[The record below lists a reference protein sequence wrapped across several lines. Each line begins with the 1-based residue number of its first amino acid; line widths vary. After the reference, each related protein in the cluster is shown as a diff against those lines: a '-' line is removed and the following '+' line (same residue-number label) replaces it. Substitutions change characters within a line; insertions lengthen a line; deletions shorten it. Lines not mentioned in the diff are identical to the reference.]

1 VKPVLLLSLLVLL
14 TAPSLVAAPKVGRWD
29 RFEIAVANAKKYAA
43 PYRDVTLEVTFTRP
57 GGGKV
62 EFWGFYD
69 GGETWRIRFMPDRL
83 GVWRYTA
90 RFSDGSRGASGSFTC
105 VASKL
110 PGLPGLISQDETNP
124 LWFGFKGGRHL
135 LIRGF
140 HVGDCFFA
148 KNWSEAERQAFLD
161 WAQGQG
167 YNTLSIASHYLNRN
181 VEGRGKGWE
190 TPALWPL
197 NAAEYQRLERAL
209 DELARRRFI
218 VFPFAGFLGR
228 ASNFPREPKEMEL
241 YLRYTIARLGAYW
254 NLLFNV
260 GGPEPELKSNPY
272 LTREE
277 VNRVG
282 AQIRELDVFRHL
294 LTVHTATGD
303 NPQRDEAWLSYVTL
317 QGPKT
322 FDRRVLS
329 EGLLRNHAG
338 KPLYAQETLWS
349 GNYTVTRRYGRDY
362 SDDDIRKNAYVINLS
377 AAALNFA
384 DNKGDSS
391 TGFSGTLK
399 LSDRVQ
405 VRHDIIKK
413 VWDFF
418 ETIQFYRLSP
428 RQDLV
433 SNGFCLAEEGR
444 EYLVYL
450 EEGGSVN
457 VQLKPGR
464 YAVRWINARATHE
477 IRTGG
482 VTTTGANLTAP
493 DTGDWLLRLTA
504 TPPSGKR

>member
-14 TAPSLVAAPKVGRWD
+14 MAPSLVAAPKVGRWD
-29 RFEIAVANAKKYAA
+29 RFEIAVANPKKYAD

-69 GGETWRIRFMPDRL
+69 GGETWRIRFLPDRL

-90 RFSDGSRGASGSFTC
+90 RFSDGSSGASGSFTC

-110 PGLPGLISQDETNP
+110 LGLPGMISQDETNP

-135 LIRGF
+135 LVRSF
-140 HVGDCFFA
+140 HVGDRFFA

-181 VEGRGKGWE
+181 LEGRGKGWE

-197 NAAEYQRLERAL
+197 NAAEYQRMERVL

-254 NLLFNV
+254 NVMLAV
-260 GGPEPELKSNPY
+260 GGPEPMLNNNAY
-272 LTREE
+272 LTLDEANAAGRL
-277 VNRVG
+277 
-282 AQIRELDVFRHL
+282 IRRLDPFDHL
-294 LTVHTATGD
+294 LSAHEPTGD
-303 NPQRDEAWLSYVTL
+303 NRFRDQDWMSYVVL

-322 FDRRVLS
+322 VDLKKLS
-329 EGLLRNHAG
+329 AGLLRNHAG
-338 KPLYAQETLWS
+338 KPLYAQETLWA
-349 GNYTVTRRYGRDY
+349 GNSVFRRVLGRDL
-362 SDDDIRKNAYVINLS
+362 SDDELRKNAYVIHMS
-377 AAALNFA
+377 AAAINFA
-384 DNKGDSS
+384 DNRGDSS
-391 TGFSGTLK
+391 SGFSGSLN
-399 LSDRVQ
+399 LADRAQ
-405 VRHDIIKK
+405 ARHDIVKK

-428 RQDLV
+428 RQGLV
-433 SNGFCLAEEGR
+433 TNGFCLAEEGR

-450 EEGGSVN
+450 DSGGSVS
-457 VQLKPGR
+457 VKLKPGR
-464 YAVRWINARATHE
+464 YTVRWINARDTKDA
-477 IRTGG
+477 RDGG
-482 VTTTGANLTAP
+482 STTTGENLSAP
-493 DTGDWLLRLTA
+493 DAGDWLLRLTA
-504 TPPSGKR
+504 AALRANR